1 MHEGLILAKV
11 VTMVLGLAIAY
22 QAYRGYQL
30 HGSEP
35 MLYVSI
41 GFLFISVG
49 AILEG
54 ILFDLVGLHLHDASA
69 IQTGIVAVGMLFV
82 LYSLHG
88 GLETAEEREFKHEH
102 RRGNENGT
110 D

>member
-1 MHEGLILAKV
+1 MHQGLIVAKV
-11 VTMVLGLAIAY
+11 VTMILGLAIAY
-22 QAYRGYQL
+22 EAYKGYQR

-54 ILFDLVGLHLHDASA
+54 LLFDVVGMHLHDASA

-88 GLETAEEREFKHEH
+88 GLETAEEREFKHEQ
-102 RRGNENGT
+102 RPVNENGT